1 MTREQFIVQAEGVQK
16 ALRRFLAALCCGDV
30 QLADDIA
37 QEALLKA
44 WLAIDS
50 VRDAESFA
58 PWVYRIA
65 YNAFLNHR
73 RSLRPAEGYSAAER
87 VAGPAASEAD
97 AAFRYQ
103 ALYAALDRLPEKER
117 TVVVLHYMEG
127 YSAKEIGEITDASAV
142 AVRQQLSRGRSHLR
156 DFLERVQP

>member
-1 MTREQFIVQAEGVQK
+1 MTREQFIAQAEGVQK

-50 VRDAESFA
+50 VRDAGSFA

-73 RSLRPAEGYSAAER
+73 RSVRASEGYSAAER
-87 VAGPAASEAD
+87 VAGPEASEAD

-156 DFLERVQP
+156 DFLEHAQA